1 MPAEPRARPSQ
12 HEVAG
17 TAASSWD
24 AMNFILYSDVN
35 DRSISQSLGRP
46 EYSYYFVLKAY
57 RPVLESLGQVHVVA
71 SPDDVDP
78 LYLQLRQAGEDCLFL
93 SFAPPHK
100 TPTGLQC
107 PMVCVIAWEY
117 DSIPSEFAAG
127 DERQDWRQMLARHG
141 RVITLSTHT
150 AQAIRRSL
158 GADFPVLVLPTP
170 LWERF
175 ANVRQ
180 DYPSVPVNPGSTLQ
194 IKGCIIDS
202 RALGLSADG
211 LIAPIHNEQELEIR
225 GLAESADAPPPEPEQ
240 PPELTLRRRLL
251 ISKHYLREGYR
262 ALTTPSEH
270 PPLFLL
276 KHNLLQWYREAL
288 SDLLPEHFRRQLA
301 SLRTPAPQV
310 LPVTVAQAQEQAEHP
325 QAVLPDID
333 AQVQID
339 VSGVVY
345 VSVFNPEDG
354 RKNWHH
360 LITAFCWAMRDVED
374 ATLVLKITQN
384 DLSSYYVHL
393 ITLLSQLSP
402 FACRVVVMHGY
413 LEDEE
418 FARLYGAASF
428 YVNAS
433 RCEGLCLP
441 LMEFMSCARPVIAPD
456 HTAMGDY
463 IDERVGF
470 IVKSSRE
477 PTIWPEDVRILYR
490 TLRHRPDWGSL
501 KAAYEN
507 SYAMAKQ
514 QPAAYQAMA
523 AAASERMREYCGFAP
538 VQQRVKTFFGLQAPG
553 EITPG
558 AIKSGA
564 ASC

>member
-1 MPAEPRARPSQ
+1 MVVSP
-12 HEVAG
+12 
-17 TAASSWD
+17 WD

-46 EYSYYFVLKAY
+46 EYSDDVVLKAY
-57 RPVLESLGQVHVVA
+57 RPVLESLGQVHVVSSA
-71 SPDDVDP
+71 AEVDP
-78 LYLQLRQAGEDCLFL
+78 LYRQLQLAGQDCLFL

-100 TPTGLQC
+100 TPTDLQC
-107 PMVCVIAWEY
+107 PVVCVIAWEY
-117 DSIPSEFAAG
+117 DSIPDDPHEDA
-127 DERQDWRQMLARHG
+127 RHDWSQILARHG
-141 RVITLSTHT
+141 RAITLSSHT
-150 AQAIRRSL
+150 AQAIRRTM
-158 GADFPVLVLPTP
+158 GEDFPVLVLPTP
-170 LWERF
+170 LWEGF
-175 ANVRQ
+175 AGVREQ
-180 DYPSVPVNPGSTLQ
+180 YPAAPVNPGTALQ

-202 RALGLSADG
+202 RTLGLSADG
-211 LIAPIHNEQELEIR
+211 LIAPAVDVQEPQPAAVVTPE
-225 GLAESADAPPPEPEQ
+225 AAPLPP
-240 PPELTLRRRLL
+240 LTLRRRAF
-251 ISKHYLREGYR
+251 ITKHYLRESYR
-262 ALTTPSEH
+262 AAATPTDH
-270 PPLFLL
+270 GPLFLL
-276 KHNLLQWYREAL
+276 KHNLLLWYREAVR
-288 SDLLPEHFRRQLA
+288 DLLPLALRRQLFR
-301 SLRTPAPQV
+301 LRSPAPEP
-310 LPVTVAQAQEQAEHP
+310 LPPAVIVETPPVVEHP
-325 QAVLPDID
+325 QASLPDIS
-333 AQVQID
+333 ATVQTE

-374 ATLVLKITQN
+374 ATLVLKMTQN
-384 DLSSYYVHL
+384 DLATYYVHL

-456 HTAMGDY
+456 HTAMHDY

-470 IVKSSRE
+470 IVKSGRE
-477 PTIWPEDVRILYR
+477 PTIWPDDVRILYR

-501 KAAYEN
+501 KTAYEN
-507 SYAMAKQ
+507 SYAMAKND
-514 QPAAYQAMA
+514 PVAYQAMA
-523 AAASERMREYCGFAP
+523 LAANERMREYCSFAP
-538 VQQRVKTFFGLQAPG
+538 VQQRLAQFFQL
-553 EITPG
+553 TPSASPQLIAEAG
-558 AIKSGA
+558 T

>member
-1 MPAEPRARPSQ
+1 
-12 HEVAG
+12 
-17 TAASSWD
+17 
-24 AMNFILYSDVN
+24 MNFILYSDVN

-71 SPDDVDP
+71 SAAEVDP
-78 LYLQLRQAGEDCLFL
+78 LYRQLQLAGQDSLFL

-100 TPTGLQC
+100 TPTDLQC
-107 PMVCVIAWEY
+107 PVVCVIAWEY
-117 DSIPSEFAAG
+117 DSIPVAPREEDAHP
-127 DERQDWRQMLARHG
+127 DWSRILARHG
-141 RVITLSTHT
+141 RAITLSSHT
-150 AQAIRRSL
+150 AQAIRRTM
-158 GADFPVLVLPTP
+158 GEDFPVLVLPTP
-170 LWERF
+170 LWEGY
-175 ANVRQ
+175 AAVRQ
-180 DYPSVPVNPGSTLQ
+180 QYPAAPVNPGAVLQ

-211 LIAPIHNEQELEIR
+211 LIAPTPNEQAVEACEPVDI
-225 GLAESADAPPPEPEQ
+225 AAPSEPVPS
-240 PPELTLRRRLL
+240 PPELTLRRRAF
-251 ISKHYLREGYR
+251 ITKHYLREGWR
-262 ALTTPSEH
+262 ATTASNEH
-270 PPLFLL
+270 PRLFLL
-276 KHNLLQWYREAL
+276 KHNLLLWYREAVR
-288 SDLLPEHFRRQLA
+288 DLLPLALRRQLFR
-301 SLRTPAPQV
+301 LRTPAPEP
-310 LPVTVAQAQEQAEHP
+310 LPPTVSVEAPTVAEHP
-325 QAVLPDID
+325 QACLPDTSVTL
-333 AQVQID
+333 QTE

-374 ATLVLKITQN
+374 ATLVLKMTQN
-384 DLSSYYVHL
+384 DLATYYVHL

-456 HTAMGDY
+456 HTAMHDY

-477 PTIWPEDVRILYR
+477 PTIWPDDVRILYR

-501 KAAYEN
+501 KKAYED
-507 SYAMAKQ
+507 SYAMAKND
-514 QPAAYQAMA
+514 PVAYQAMA
-523 AAASERMREYCGFAP
+523 LAANERMREYCSFAP
-538 VQQRVKTFFGLQAPG
+538 VQQRLAQFFQL
-553 EITPG
+553 TPS
-558 AIKSGA
+558 ASPELIAEAGA

>member
-1 MPAEPRARPSQ
+1 
-12 HEVAG
+12 
-17 TAASSWD
+17 
-24 AMNFILYSDVN
+24 MNFILYSDVN
-35 DRSISQSLGRP
+35 ERSISQSLGRA

-57 RPVLESLGQVHVVA
+57 RPVLESLGRVHVVA
-71 SPDDVDP
+71 SVAEVDP
-78 LYLQLRQAGEDCLFL
+78 LYLQLLQDGQECLFL

-100 TPTGLQC
+100 TPIGLQC

-117 DSIPSEFAAG
+117 DSIPSECA
-127 DERQDWRQMLARHG
+127 DNDLRQDWRQTLARHG

-158 GADFPVLVLPTP
+158 GEDFPVLVLPTP

-175 ANVRQ
+175 AQVRR
-180 DYPSVPVNPGSTLQ
+180 DYPSVPVNPGTTLQ

-211 LIAPIHNEQELEIR
+211 LIAPILNEQEALTPSPVE
-225 GLAESADAPPPEPEQ
+225 EVPEPTPEPPPP
-240 PPELTLRRRLL
+240 LTLRRRAF
-251 ISKHYLREGYR
+251 ITKHYLYEGYK
-262 ALTTPSEH
+262 AVATPSQH
-270 PPLFLL
+270 RTLFLL
-276 KHNLLQWYREAL
+276 KHNLRLWYREAV
-288 SDLLPEHFRRQLA
+288 SDLLPGA
-301 SLRTPAPQV
+301 SRENRPELSE
-310 LPVTVAQAQEQAEHP
+310 PVPSAAAESEVPELIEHP
-325 QAVLPDID
+325 QALLPDTREN
-333 AQVQID
+333 ARID

-402 FACRVVVMHGY
+402 FACRVVVLHGY

-456 HTAMGDY
+456 HTAMRDY

-501 KAAYEN
+501 KAAYED
-507 SYAMAKQ
+507 SYAMAKNHPQ
-514 QPAAYQAMA
+514 AYQAMA
-523 AAASERMREYCGFAP
+523 IAANERMREYCGFAP
-538 VQQRVKTFFGLQAPG
+538 LQQRVAAFFGLEANRA
-553 EITPG
+553 ITSL
-558 AIKSGA
+558 AVETGA

>member
-1 MPAEPRARPSQ
+1 M
-12 HEVAG
+12 VV
-17 TAASSWD
+17 SSWD

-35 DRSISQSLGRP
+35 DSSISQSLGRP

-57 RPVLESLGQVHVVA
+57 RPVLESLGRVHVVSSTA
-71 SPDDVDP
+71 DVDP
-78 LYLQLRQAGEDCLFL
+78 LYRQLLQAGEESLFL
-93 SFAPPHK
+93 SFSPPHK
-100 TPTGLQC
+100 TPTDLQC

-117 DSIPSEFAAG
+117 DSIPSERC
-127 DERQDWRQMLARHG
+127 DDDPRQDWSQTLARHG
-141 RVITLSTHT
+141 RVITLSSHT
-150 AQAIRRSL
+150 AQAIRRTL
-158 GADFPVLVLPTP
+158 GEDFPVLVLPTP
-170 LWERF
+170 LWEGF
-175 ANVRQ
+175 AGVRR
-180 DYPSVPVNPGSTLQ
+180 DYPSVPVNPGTTLQ

-211 LIAPIHNEQELEIR
+211 LIAPILNEQELETR
-225 GLAESADAPPPEPEQ
+225 GLVEETVEPAAPEAPPA
-240 PPELTLRRRLL
+240 LTLRRRAF
-251 ISKHYLREGYR
+251 ISRHYLRESYR
-262 ALTTPSEH
+262 ALATPSEH
-270 PPLFLL
+270 SPLFLL
-276 KHNLLQWYREAL
+276 KHNLLQWYREAVR
-288 SDLLPEHFRRQLA
+288 D
-301 SLRTPAPQV
+301 V
-310 LPVTVAQAQEQAEHP
+310 LPDAIRQPLSRLRAQPPEPLPLPVPTTVSEALDPVSHP
-325 QAVLPDID
+325 QACLPDISST
-333 AQVQID
+333 VETE

-384 DLSSYYVHL
+384 DLASYYVHL

-402 FACRVVVMHGY
+402 FACRVVVLHGY
-413 LEDEE
+413 LQDEE
-418 FARLYGAASF
+418 FARLYGAASY

-456 HTAMGDY
+456 HTAMRDY

-477 PTIWPEDVRILYR
+477 PTIWPEDRRILYR

-501 KAAYEN
+501 KTAYED
-507 SYAMAKQ
+507 SYAMAKERPQ
-514 QPAAYQAMA
+514 DYLAMA
-523 AAASERMREYCGFAP
+523 SAANERMRDYCGFAP
-538 VQQRVKTFFGLQAPG
+538 VQQRFGQFFQLTPKDDAKPQAV
-553 EITPG
+553 ET
-558 AIKSGA
+558 GA

>member
-1 MPAEPRARPSQ
+1 MVVSP
-12 HEVAG
+12 
-17 TAASSWD
+17 WD

-57 RPVLESLGQVHVVA
+57 RPVLESLGQVRVVSSA
-71 SPDDVDP
+71 AEVDP
-78 LYLQLRQAGEDCLFL
+78 LYRQLQLAGQDCLFL

-100 TPTGLQC
+100 TPTDLQC
-107 PMVCVIAWEY
+107 PVVCVIAWEY
-117 DSIPSEFAAG
+117 DSIP
-127 DERQDWRQMLARHG
+127 DDPRDDDTRHDWSRLLASHG
-141 RVITLSTHT
+141 RAITLSSHT
-150 AQAIRRSL
+150 AQAIRRTM
-158 GADFPVLVLPTP
+158 GEDFPVLVLPTP
-170 LWERF
+170 LWEGF
-175 ANVRQ
+175 AGVRRQ
-180 DYPSVPVNPGSTLQ
+180 FPPAAVNPGAVLQ

-202 RALGLSADG
+202 RTLGLSADG
-211 LIAPIHNEQELEIR
+211 LIAPAVDVQEPQP
-225 GLAESADAPPPEPEQ
+225 DAVVTPEAAPLPP
-240 PPELTLRRRLL
+240 LTLRRRAF
-251 ISKHYLREGYR
+251 ITKHYLRESYR
-262 ALTTPSEH
+262 AAATPTDH
-270 PPLFLL
+270 GPLFLL
-276 KHNLLQWYREAL
+276 KHNLLLWYREAVR
-288 SDLLPEHFRRQLA
+288 DLLPLALRRQLFR
-301 SLRTPAPQV
+301 LRTPAPEP
-310 LPVTVAQAQEQAEHP
+310 LPPAVIVETPPVVEHP
-325 QAVLPDID
+325 QASLPDTS
-333 AQVQID
+333 ATVQTE

-374 ATLVLKITQN
+374 ATLVLKMTQN
-384 DLSSYYVHL
+384 ELATYYVHL

-456 HTAMGDY
+456 HTAMHDY

-477 PTIWPEDVRILYR
+477 PTIWPDDVRILYR

-501 KAAYEN
+501 KTAYEN
-507 SYAMAKQ
+507 SYAMAKND
-514 QPAAYQAMA
+514 PVAYQAMA
-523 AAASERMREYCGFAP
+523 LAANERMRDYCSFAP
-538 VQQRVKTFFGLQAPG
+538 VQQRLAQFFQL
-553 EITPG
+553 TPSASPQLIAEAG
-558 AIKSGA
+558 T

>member
-1 MPAEPRARPSQ
+1 
-12 HEVAG
+12 
-17 TAASSWD
+17 
-24 AMNFILYSDVN
+24 MNFILYSDVN
-35 DRSISQSLGRP
+35 DGSISQSLGRP

-57 RPVLESLGQVHVVA
+57 RPVLESLGRVHVVSSSA
-71 SPDDVDP
+71 EVDP
-78 LYLQLRQAGEDCLFL
+78 LYRQLQQAGQECLFL
-93 SFAPPHK
+93 SFSPPHK
-100 TPTGLQC
+100 TPTDLQC

-117 DSIPSEFAAG
+117 DSIPTE
-127 DERQDWRQMLARHG
+127 DWDSDPRHDWSQTLARHG
-141 RVITLSTHT
+141 RVITLSSHT
-150 AQAIRRSL
+150 AQAIRRAL
-158 GADFPVLVLPTP
+158 GEDFPVLVLPTP

-175 ANVRQ
+175 AEVREQ
-180 DYPSVPVNPGSTLQ
+180 YPSTPVNPGSTLQ

-202 RALGLSADG
+202 RAMGLSADG
-211 LIAPIHNEQELEIR
+211 LIAPIFNEQELETR
-225 GLAESADAPPPEPEQ
+225 GLSVEEPEPEPEPEPVAPPP
-240 PPELTLRRRLL
+240 LTLQRRAF
-251 ISKHYLREGYR
+251 ITKHYLREGYR
-262 ALTTPSEH
+262 AVTSESEH
-270 PPLFLL
+270 SPLFLL
-276 KHNLLQWYREAL
+276 KHNLLLWYREAVR
-288 SDLLPEHFRRQLA
+288 DLVPVAARKQLYR
-301 SLRTPAPQV
+301 LRTPESSSEPAPEPEPQSIPEP
-310 LPVTVAQAQEQAEHP
+310 LPLATTVSEAMEQAEHP
-325 QAVLPDID
+325 QALLPDTSERVEIE
-333 AQVQID
+333 

-360 LITAFCWAMRDVED
+360 LITAFCWALRDAED

-384 DLSSYYVHL
+384 DLSTYYVHL

-441 LMEFMSCARPVIAPD
+441 LMEFMSCARPVIAPN

-470 IVKSSRE
+470 IVKSSHE
-477 PTIWPEDVRILYR
+477 PTIWPEDARILYR

-501 KAAYEN
+501 KAAYAD
-507 SYAMAKQ
+507 SYAMAKN
-514 QPAAYQAMA
+514 QPQDYQAMA
-523 AAASERMREYCGFAP
+523 TAANERMRDYCGFAP
-538 VQQRVKTFFGLQAPG
+538 VQQRLSEFFGL
-553 EITPG
+553 TPG
-558 AIKSGA
+558 SATTPLKAEAGT

>member
-1 MPAEPRARPSQ
+1 
-12 HEVAG
+12 
-17 TAASSWD
+17 
-24 AMNFILYSDVN
+24 MNFILYSDVN

-71 SPDDVDP
+71 SAAEVDP
-78 LYLQLRQAGEDCLFL
+78 LYRQLQLAGQDSLFL

-100 TPTGLQC
+100 TPTDLQC
-107 PMVCVIAWEY
+107 PVVCVIAWEY
-117 DSIPSEFAAG
+117 DSIPVAPREEDAHN
-127 DERQDWRQMLARHG
+127 DWSRILARHG
-141 RVITLSTHT
+141 RAITLSSHT
-150 AQAIRRSL
+150 AQAIRRTM
-158 GADFPVLVLPTP
+158 GEDFPVLVLPTP
-170 LWERF
+170 LWEGF
-175 ANVRQ
+175 AAVRQ
-180 DYPSVPVNPGSTLQ
+180 QYPAAPVNPGAVLQ

-211 LIAPIHNEQELEIR
+211 LIAPTPNEQAVEACEPVDI
-225 GLAESADAPPPEPEQ
+225 AAPSEPVPP
-240 PPELTLRRRLL
+240 PPELTLRRRAF
-251 ISKHYLREGYR
+251 ITKHYLREGWR
-262 ALTTPSEH
+262 ATTASNEH
-270 PPLFLL
+270 PRLFLL
-276 KHNLLQWYREAL
+276 KHNLLLWYREAVR
-288 SDLLPEHFRRQLA
+288 DLLPVALRRQLYR
-301 SLRTPAPQV
+301 LRTPAPEP
-310 LPVTVAQAQEQAEHP
+310 LPPTVSVEAPTVAEHP
-325 QAVLPDID
+325 QACLPDTSVTL
-333 AQVQID
+333 QTE

-374 ATLVLKITQN
+374 ATLVLKMTQN
-384 DLSSYYVHL
+384 DLATYYVHL

-456 HTAMGDY
+456 HTAMHDY

-477 PTIWPEDVRILYR
+477 PTIWPDDVRILYR

-501 KAAYEN
+501 KKAYED
-507 SYAMAKQ
+507 SYAMAKND
-514 QPAAYQAMA
+514 PVAYQAMA
-523 AAASERMREYCGFAP
+523 LAANERMREYCSFAP
-538 VQQRVKTFFGLQAPG
+538 VQQRLAQFFQL
-553 EITPG
+553 TPSASPELIAEAG
-558 AIKSGA
+558 T

>member
-1 MPAEPRARPSQ
+1 
-12 HEVAG
+12 
-17 TAASSWD
+17 
-24 AMNFILYSDVN
+24 MNFILYSDVN

-71 SPDDVDP
+71 SAAEVDP
-78 LYLQLRQAGEDCLFL
+78 LYRQLQLAGQDSLFL

-100 TPTGLQC
+100 TPTDLQC
-107 PMVCVIAWEY
+107 PVVCVIAWEY
-117 DSIPSEFAAG
+117 DSIPVAPREEDAHH
-127 DERQDWRQMLARHG
+127 DWSRILARHG
-141 RVITLSTHT
+141 RAITLSSHT
-150 AQAIRRSL
+150 AQAIRRTM
-158 GADFPVLVLPTP
+158 GEDFPVLVLPTP
-170 LWERF
+170 LWEGF
-175 ANVRQ
+175 AAVRQ
-180 DYPSVPVNPGSTLQ
+180 QYPAAPENPGAVLQ

-202 RALGLSADG
+202 RGLGLSADG
-211 LIAPIHNEQELEIR
+211 LIAPTPNEQAVEACEPVDI
-225 GLAESADAPPPEPEQ
+225 AAPSEPVPP
-240 PPELTLRRRLL
+240 PPELTLRRRAF
-251 ISKHYLREGYR
+251 ITKHYLREGWR
-262 ALTTPSEH
+262 ATTASNEH
-270 PPLFLL
+270 PRLFLL
-276 KHNLLQWYREAL
+276 KHNLLLWYREAVR
-288 SDLLPEHFRRQLA
+288 DLLPVALRRQLFR
-301 SLRTPAPQV
+301 LRTPAPEP
-310 LPVTVAQAQEQAEHP
+310 LPPTVSVEAPTVAEHP
-325 QAVLPDID
+325 QACLPDTS
-333 AQVQID
+333 ATLQTE

-374 ATLVLKITQN
+374 ATLVLKMTQN
-384 DLSSYYVHL
+384 DLATYYVHL

-441 LMEFMSCARPVIAPD
+441 LMEFMSCGRPVIAPD
-456 HTAMGDY
+456 HTAMHDY

-477 PTIWPEDVRILYR
+477 PTIWPDDVRILYR

-501 KAAYEN
+501 KKAYED
-507 SYAMAKQ
+507 SYAMAKSD
-514 QPAAYQAMA
+514 PVAYQAMA
-523 AAASERMREYCGFAP
+523 LAANERMREYCSFAP
-538 VQQRVKTFFGLQAPG
+538 VQQRLAQFFQL
-553 EITPG
+553 TPSASPELIAEAG
-558 AIKSGA
+558 T

>member
-1 MPAEPRARPSQ
+1 
-12 HEVAG
+12 
-17 TAASSWD
+17 
-24 AMNFILYSDVN
+24 MNFILYSDVN
-35 DRSISQSLGRP
+35 DSSISQSLGRP

-57 RPVLESLGQVHVVA
+57 RPVLESLGRVHVVSSA
-71 SPDDVDP
+71 ADVDP
-78 LYLQLRQAGEDCLFL
+78 LYRQLQQAGQECLFL
-93 SFAPPHK
+93 SFSPPHK
-100 TPTGLQC
+100 TPIDLQC

-117 DSIPSEFAAG
+117 DSIP
-127 DERQDWRQMLARHG
+127 DEDWDNDPRHDWSQTLARHG
-141 RVITLSTHT
+141 RVITLSSHT
-150 AQAIRRSL
+150 AQAIRRTL
-158 GADFPVLVLPTP
+158 GEDFPVLVLPTP

-175 ANVRQ
+175 ADVREQ
-180 DYPSVPVNPGSTLQ
+180 YPSTPVNPGTTLQ

-202 RALGLSADG
+202 RPMGLSADG
-211 LIAPIHNEQELEIR
+211 LIAPIFNEQELEAR
-225 GLAESADAPPPEPEQ
+225 GLSIEEPEPEPEPEPV
-240 PPELTLRRRLL
+240 PPPPLTLRRRAF
-251 ISKHYLREGYR
+251 ITKHYLREACR
-262 ALTTPSEH
+262 ALTTDSEH
-270 PPLFLL
+270 SSLFLL
-276 KHNLLQWYREAL
+276 KHNLLLWYREAAR
-288 SDLLPEHFRRQLA
+288 DLMPVAVREQLFR
-301 SLRTPAPQV
+301 LRTPVSEPLPEPQSQPEP
-310 LPVTVAQAQEQAEHP
+310 LPLATTVSEAMELAEHP
-325 QAVLPDID
+325 QAVFPDTSER
-333 AQVQID
+333 VEID

-360 LITAFCWAMRDVED
+360 LITAFCWALRDAED

-384 DLSSYYVHL
+384 DLSTYYVHL

-441 LMEFMSCARPVIAPD
+441 LMEFMSCARPVIAPN

-470 IVKSSRE
+470 IVKSSHE
-477 PTIWPEDVRILYR
+477 PTIWPEDARILYR

-501 KAAYEN
+501 KAAYED
-507 SYAMAKQ
+507 SYAMAKNRPQ
-514 QPAAYQAMA
+514 DYQAMA
-523 AAASERMREYCGFAP
+523 TAANERMRDYCGFAP
-538 VQQRVKTFFGLQAPG
+538 VQQRLSQFFGLAPSR
-553 EITPG
+553 ETTPLT
-558 AIKSGA
+558 AEAGA

>member
-1 MPAEPRARPSQ
+1 MVVSP
-12 HEVAG
+12 
-17 TAASSWD
+17 WD

-57 RPVLESLGQVHVVA
+57 RPVLERLGQVHVVA
-71 SPDDVDP
+71 SAAEVDP
-78 LYLQLRQAGEDCLFL
+78 LYRQLQLAGQDSLFL

-100 TPTGLQC
+100 TPTDLQC
-107 PMVCVIAWEY
+107 PVVCVIAWEY
-117 DSIPSEFAAG
+117 DSIPVAPREEDAHP
-127 DERQDWRQMLARHG
+127 DWSRILARHG
-141 RVITLSTHT
+141 RAITLSSHT
-150 AQAIRRSL
+150 AQAIRRTM
-158 GADFPVLVLPTP
+158 GEDFPVLVLPTP
-170 LWERF
+170 LWEGF
-175 ANVRQ
+175 AAVRQ
-180 DYPSVPVNPGSTLQ
+180 QYPAAPVNPGAVLQ

-211 LIAPIHNEQELEIR
+211 LIAPTPNEQAVEAYEPVDI
-225 GLAESADAPPPEPEQ
+225 AAPSEPVPP
-240 PPELTLRRRLL
+240 PPELTLRRRAF
-251 ISKHYLREGYR
+251 ITKHYLREGWR
-262 ALTTPSEH
+262 ATTASNEH
-270 PPLFLL
+270 PRLFLL
-276 KHNLLQWYREAL
+276 KHNLLLWYREAVR
-288 SDLLPEHFRRQLA
+288 DLLPVPLRRQLFR
-301 SLRTPAPQV
+301 LRTPASEP
-310 LPVTVAQAQEQAEHP
+310 LPPTVSVEAPTVAEHP
-325 QAVLPDID
+325 QACLPDTS
-333 AQVQID
+333 ATLQTE

-374 ATLVLKITQN
+374 ATLVLKMTQN
-384 DLSSYYVHL
+384 DLATYYVHL

-456 HTAMGDY
+456 HTAMHDY

-477 PTIWPEDVRILYR
+477 PTIWPDDVRILYR

-501 KAAYEN
+501 KKAYED
-507 SYAMAKQ
+507 SYAMARNDPK
-514 QPAAYQAMA
+514 AYQAMA
-523 AAASERMREYCGFAP
+523 HAANERMREYCSFAP
-538 VQQRVKTFFGLQAPG
+538 VQQRLAQFFQL
-553 EITPG
+553 TPSPSPELIAEAG
-558 AIKSGA
+558 T

>member
-1 MPAEPRARPSQ
+1 
-12 HEVAG
+12 
-17 TAASSWD
+17 
-24 AMNFILYSDVN
+24 MNFILYSDVN

-57 RPVLESLGQVHVVA
+57 RPVLESLGRVHVVT
-71 SPDDVDP
+71 STDDVDP
-78 LYLQLRQAGEDCLFL
+78 LYLQLRQADQECLFL

-100 TPTGLQC
+100 TPIGLQC

-117 DSIPSEFAAG
+117 DSIPTEYAG
-127 DERQDWRQMLARHG
+127 DDVRQDWRQTLARHG

-158 GADFPVLVLPTP
+158 GEDFPVLVLPTP

-175 ANVRQ
+175 AQVRR
-180 DYPSVPVNPGSTLQ
+180 DCPSVPVNPGTTLQ

-211 LIAPIHNEQELEIR
+211 LIAPILREPELQTPQVIEPVPEPI
-225 GLAESADAPPPEPEQ
+225 AEPPPA
-240 PPELTLRRRLL
+240 LTLRRRAF
-251 ISKHYLREGYR
+251 ITKHYLIAGYR
-262 ALTTPSEH
+262 AVTVASEH
-270 PPLFLL
+270 RPLFLL
-276 KHNLLQWYREAL
+276 KHNLLQWYREAV
-288 SDLLPEHFRRQLA
+288 SDLLPGSVREEHRELPDPIVEA
-301 SLRTPAPQV
+301 ITPAPAVSEMPV
-310 LPVTVAQAQEQAEHP
+310 LAEHP
-325 QAVLPDID
+325 QASLPDTS
-333 AQVQID
+333 QHVQID

-360 LITAFCWAMRDVED
+360 LITAFCWAMRDVDD

-413 LEDEE
+413 LEEEE

-441 LMEFMSCARPVIAPD
+441 LMEFMSCARPVIAPY
-456 HTAMGDY
+456 HTARGDY
-463 IDERVGF
+463 IDERVAF

-477 PTIWPEDVRILYR
+477 PTIWPEDARILYR

-501 KAAYEN
+501 KTAYED
-507 SYAMAKQ
+507 SYAMAKNH
-514 QPAAYQAMA
+514 PEAYLAMA
-523 AAASERMREYCGFAP
+523 AAAAERMREYCGFTP
-538 VQQRVKTFFGLQAPG
+538 VQQRAEAFFGLRANS
-553 EITPG
+553 EMTSL
-558 AIKSGA
+558 AVETGA

>member
-1 MPAEPRARPSQ
+1 
-12 HEVAG
+12 
-17 TAASSWD
+17 
-24 AMNFILYSDVN
+24 MNFILYSDVN
-35 DRSISQSLGRP
+35 ERSISQSLGRA

-57 RPVLESLGQVHVVA
+57 RPVLESLGRVHVVA
-71 SPDDVDP
+71 SVAEVDP
-78 LYLQLRQAGEDCLFL
+78 LYLQLLQDGQECLFL

-100 TPTGLQC
+100 TPIGLQC

-117 DSIPSEFAAG
+117 DSIPSEYAEH
-127 DERQDWRQMLARHG
+127 DVRQDWRQTLARHG

-158 GADFPVLVLPTP
+158 GEDFPVLVLPTP

-175 ANVRQ
+175 AQVRR
-180 DYPSVPVNPGSTLQ
+180 DYPSVPVNPGTTLQ

-211 LIAPIHNEQELEIR
+211 LIAPILNEQEALTPSPVE
-225 GLAESADAPPPEPEQ
+225 EVPEPTPEPPPP
-240 PPELTLRRRLL
+240 LTLRRRAF
-251 ISKHYLREGYR
+251 ITKHYLYEGYK
-262 ALTTPSEH
+262 AVATPSQH
-270 PPLFLL
+270 RTLFLL
-276 KHNLLQWYREAL
+276 KHNLRLWYREAV
-288 SDLLPEHFRRQLA
+288 SDLLPAA
-301 SLRTPAPQV
+301 SRENRPELSE
-310 LPVTVAQAQEQAEHP
+310 PVPSAAAESEVPELTEHP
-325 QAVLPDID
+325 QALLPDTREN
-333 AQVQID
+333 ARID

-402 FACRVVVMHGY
+402 FACRVVVLHGY

-456 HTAMGDY
+456 HTAMRDY

-501 KAAYEN
+501 KAAYED
-507 SYAMAKQ
+507 SYAMAKNHPQ
-514 QPAAYQAMA
+514 AYQAMA
-523 AAASERMREYCGFAP
+523 IAANERMREYCGFAP
-538 VQQRVKTFFGLQAPG
+538 LQQRVAAFFGLEANRA
-553 EITPG
+553 ITSL
-558 AIKSGA
+558 AVETGA

>member
-1 MPAEPRARPSQ
+1 
-12 HEVAG
+12 
-17 TAASSWD
+17 
-24 AMNFILYSDVN
+24 MNFILYSDVN
-35 DRSISQSLGRP
+35 ERSISQSLGRA

-57 RPVLESLGQVHVVA
+57 RPVLESLGRVHVVA
-71 SPDDVDP
+71 SVAEVDP
-78 LYLQLRQAGEDCLFL
+78 LYLQLLQDGQECLFL

-100 TPTGLQC
+100 TPIGLQC
-107 PMVCVIAWEY
+107 PTVCVIAWEY
-117 DSIPSEFAAG
+117 DSIPSECA
-127 DERQDWRQMLARHG
+127 DNDVRQDWRQTLARHG

-158 GADFPVLVLPTP
+158 GEDFPVLVLPTP

-175 ANVRQ
+175 AQVRR
-180 DYPSVPVNPGSTLQ
+180 DYPSVPVNPGTTLQ

-211 LIAPIHNEQELEIR
+211 LIAPILNEQEALTPSPVE
-225 GLAESADAPPPEPEQ
+225 EVPEPTPEPPPP
-240 PPELTLRRRLL
+240 LTLRRRAF
-251 ISKHYLREGYR
+251 ITKHYLYEGYK
-262 ALTTPSEH
+262 AVATPSQH
-270 PPLFLL
+270 RTLFLL
-276 KHNLLQWYREAL
+276 KHNLRLWYREAV
-288 SDLLPEHFRRQLA
+288 SDLLPAA
-301 SLRTPAPQV
+301 SRENRPELSE
-310 LPVTVAQAQEQAEHP
+310 PVPSAAAESEVPELIEHP
-325 QAVLPDID
+325 QALLPDTREN
-333 AQVQID
+333 ARID

-402 FACRVVVMHGY
+402 FACRVVVLHGY

-456 HTAMGDY
+456 HTAMRDY

-501 KAAYEN
+501 KAAYED
-507 SYAMAKQ
+507 SYAMAKNHPQ
-514 QPAAYQAMA
+514 AYQAMA
-523 AAASERMREYCGFAP
+523 IAANERMREYCGFAP
-538 VQQRVKTFFGLQAPG
+538 LQQRVAAFFGLEANRA
-553 EITPG
+553 ITSL
-558 AIKSGA
+558 AVETGA

>member
-1 MPAEPRARPSQ
+1 
-12 HEVAG
+12 
-17 TAASSWD
+17 
-24 AMNFILYSDVN
+24 MNFILYSDVN
-35 DRSISQSLGRP
+35 DRSISRSLGRP

-57 RPVLESLGQVHVVA
+57 RPVLESLGRVHVVA
-71 SPDDVDP
+71 STDDVDP
-78 LYLQLRQAGEDCLFL
+78 LYLQLRQAGQECLFL

-100 TPTGLQC
+100 TPIGLQC

-117 DSIPSEFAAG
+117 DSIPSEYA
-127 DERQDWRQMLARHG
+127 DDDVRQDWRQTLARHG

-158 GADFPVLVLPTP
+158 GEDFPVLVLPTP

-175 ANVRQ
+175 AQVRR
-180 DYPSVPVNPGSTLQ
+180 DCPSVPVNPGTTLQ

-202 RALGLSADG
+202 HALGLSADG
-211 LIAPIHNEQELEIR
+211 LIAPILSEQQLQTLQVIE
-225 GLAESADAPPPEPEQ
+225 PVPEPIAE
-240 PPELTLRRRLL
+240 PFPALTLRRRAF
-251 ISKHYLREGYR
+251 ITKHYLVEGYR
-262 ALTTPSEH
+262 AVATASEH
-270 PPLFLL
+270 RPLFLL
-276 KHNLLQWYREAL
+276 KHNLLQWYREAV
-288 SDLLPEHFRRQLA
+288 SDLLPGSGREKG
-301 SLRTPAPQV
+301 PE
-310 LPVTVAQAQEQAEHP
+310 LPDRVAEPVPSAEHP
-325 QAVLPDID
+325 QALLPDTS
-333 AQVQID
+333 QHVQID

-360 LITAFCWAMRDVED
+360 LITAFCWAMRDVDD

-413 LEDEE
+413 LEEEE

-441 LMEFMSCARPVIAPD
+441 LMEFMSCARPVIAPN

-463 IDERVGF
+463 IDERVAF

-501 KAAYEN
+501 KTAYED
-507 SYAMAKQ
+507 SYAMAKNHPQ
-514 QPAAYQAMA
+514 AYLAMA
-523 AAASERMREYCGFAP
+523 AAAAERMREYCGFTP
-538 VQQRVKTFFGLQAPG
+538 VQQRAEAFFGLRANS
-553 EITPG
+553 EMTSV
-558 AIKSGA
+558 AVETGA

>member
-1 MPAEPRARPSQ
+1 
-12 HEVAG
+12 
-17 TAASSWD
+17 
-24 AMNFILYSDVN
+24 MNFILYSDVN

-57 RPVLESLGQVHVVA
+57 RPVLESLGQVHVVSSA
-71 SPDDVDP
+71 AEVDP
-78 LYLQLRQAGEDCLFL
+78 LYRQLQLAGQDCLFL

-100 TPTGLQC
+100 TPTDLQC
-107 PMVCVIAWEY
+107 PVVCVIAWEY
-117 DSIPSEFAAG
+117 DSIPVDPHQEDA
-127 DERQDWRQMLARHG
+127 RHDWSQILARHG
-141 RVITLSTHT
+141 RAITLSSHT
-150 AQAIRRSL
+150 AQAIRRTM
-158 GADFPVLVLPTP
+158 GEDFPVLVLPTP
-170 LWERF
+170 LWEGF
-175 ANVRQ
+175 AGVRRQ
-180 DYPSVPVNPGSTLQ
+180 FPPAAVNPGAVLQ

-202 RALGLSADG
+202 RTLGLSADG
-211 LIAPIHNEQELEIR
+211 LIAPAADVQEPQP
-225 GLAESADAPPPEPEQ
+225 GAVVTSQAAPLPP
-240 PPELTLRRRLL
+240 LTLRRRAF
-251 ISKHYLREGYR
+251 ITKHYLRESYR
-262 ALTTPSEH
+262 AAATPNEH
-270 PPLFLL
+270 GPLFLL
-276 KHNLLQWYREAL
+276 KHNVLLWYREAVR
-288 SDLLPEHFRRQLA
+288 DLLPVALRRQLFR
-301 SLRTPAPQV
+301 LRTPTPEPLPPAVSADAP
-310 LPVTVAQAQEQAEHP
+310 TVAEHP
-325 QAVLPDID
+325 QACLPDTS
-333 AQVQID
+333 ATLQTE

-374 ATLVLKITQN
+374 ATLVLKMTQN
-384 DLSSYYVHL
+384 DLATYYVHL

-456 HTAMGDY
+456 HTAMHDY

-477 PTIWPEDVRILYR
+477 PTIWPDDVRILYR

-501 KAAYEN
+501 KKAYED
-507 SYAMAKQ
+507 SYAMARNDPQ
-514 QPAAYQAMA
+514 AYQAMA
-523 AAASERMREYCGFAP
+523 SAANERMREYCSFAP
-538 VQQRVKTFFGLQAPG
+538 VQQRLAQFLQLTLSASPQLIA
-553 EITPG
+553 E
-558 AIKSGA
+558 AGA

>member
-1 MPAEPRARPSQ
+1 
-12 HEVAG
+12 
-17 TAASSWD
+17 
-24 AMNFILYSDVN
+24 MNFILYSDVN

-71 SPDDVDP
+71 SAAEVDP
-78 LYLQLRQAGEDCLFL
+78 LYRQLQLAGQDSLFL

-100 TPTGLQC
+100 TPTDLQC
-107 PMVCVIAWEY
+107 PVVCVIAWEY
-117 DSIPSEFAAG
+117 DSIPVAPREEDAHH
-127 DERQDWRQMLARHG
+127 DWSRILARHG
-141 RVITLSTHT
+141 RAITLSSHT
-150 AQAIRRSL
+150 AQAIRRTM
-158 GADFPVLVLPTP
+158 GEDFPVLVLPTP
-170 LWERF
+170 LWEGF
-175 ANVRQ
+175 AAVRQ
-180 DYPSVPVNPGSTLQ
+180 QYPAAPVNPGAMLQ

-211 LIAPIHNEQELEIR
+211 LIAPTPNEQAVEACEPVDI
-225 GLAESADAPPPEPEQ
+225 AAPSEPVPP
-240 PPELTLRRRLL
+240 PPELTLRRRAF
-251 ISKHYLREGYR
+251 ITKHYLREGWR
-262 ALTTPSEH
+262 ATTASNEH
-270 PPLFLL
+270 PRLFLL
-276 KHNLLQWYREAL
+276 KHNLLLWYREAVR
-288 SDLLPEHFRRQLA
+288 DLLPVPLRRQLFR
-301 SLRTPAPQV
+301 LRTPAPEP
-310 LPVTVAQAQEQAEHP
+310 LPPTVSVEAPTVAEHP
-325 QAVLPDID
+325 QACLPDTS
-333 AQVQID
+333 ATLQTE

-374 ATLVLKITQN
+374 ATLVLKMTQN
-384 DLSSYYVHL
+384 DLATYYVHL

-418 FARLYGAASF
+418 FAGLYGAASF

-441 LMEFMSCARPVIAPD
+441 LMEFMSCGRPVIAPD
-456 HTAMGDY
+456 HTAMHDY

-477 PTIWPEDVRILYR
+477 PTIWPDDVRILYR

-501 KAAYEN
+501 KKAYED
-507 SYAMAKQ
+507 SYAMAKSD
-514 QPAAYQAMA
+514 PVAYQAMA
-523 AAASERMREYCGFAP
+523 LAANERMREYCSFAP
-538 VQQRVKTFFGLQAPG
+538 VQQRLAQFFQL
-553 EITPG
+553 TPSASPELIAEAG
-558 AIKSGA
+558 T